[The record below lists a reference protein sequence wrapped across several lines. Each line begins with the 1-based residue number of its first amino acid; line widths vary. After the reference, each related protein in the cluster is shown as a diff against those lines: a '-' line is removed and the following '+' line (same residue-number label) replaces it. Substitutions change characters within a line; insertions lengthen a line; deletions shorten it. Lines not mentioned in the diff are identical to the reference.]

1 MHLDIGLDPA
11 ARSRLADGLA
21 GLLADTFTLY
31 LETHRF
37 HWNVEGPFFASLH
50 ALFETQ
56 YTELWASVDEIAE
69 RIRTLGIRAP
79 GSFAEFA
86 ALAAL
91 GQADGEL
98 DAASMVE
105 RLRDGH
111 EALVRRL
118 RGLLAEASEATD
130 ESTAAL
136 LSDRLRAHEKAAW
149 MLRASLP
156 R

>member
-1 MHLDIGLDPA
+1 MTIDIGIDPA
-11 ARSRLADGLA
+11 HGAALAADLGPI
-21 GLLADTFTLY
+21 LADTFTLY

-50 ALFETQ
+50 ALFEQQ
-56 YTELWASVDEIAE
+56 YTELWAAVDEVAE
-69 RIRTLGIRAP
+69 RIRTLGAIAP
-79 GSFAEFA
+79 GTFADYARLATLEQSDGDPSA
-86 ALAAL
+86 AAMVAVLARGNESLAR
-91 GQADGEL
+91 
-98 DAASMVE
+98 S
-105 RLRDGH
+105 
-111 EALVRRL
+111 VRA
-118 RGLLAEASEATD
+118 LLARAAEAGD